1 MTERVCFIS
10 YHELGLKGKNRS
22 TFERRFQNNLD
33 EALDLYVR
41 REVPGHKRSLVVG
54 KVQRITGRF
63 TVDIYDPAHWEGIGR
78 ALAAI
83 PGTSSV
89 TLAYRGG
96 RDLEEIEALS
106 LRCYKETLPVA
117 SFRVR
122 AKRSNTDF
130 PMTSMDLARHLGD
143 ILIAAHPTPVK
154 MKNAELVIQVTIV
167 GGSSYVSARK
177 IIGIG
182 GLPTGSSGRVIS
194 LLSSGIDSPVATW
207 RVLRRGAV
215 GIGLHFSGRPAT
227 SDSSERLVTDIGDIL
242 ARTAGL
248 AKIEIVPFGDIQRD
262 IASKVYAPLRILC
275 YRRMMLAVACE
286 LARRE
291 EALAL
296 VTGESLG
303 QVASQTLENIAVVS
317 TIADRPILRPLIG
330 NDKQEII
337 ADARRIGTYDLS
349 IQDASD
355 CCTLFL
361 PPQPETHAT
370 FEAMEEAWVLLDVE
384 SSVEAC
390 LASMTS
396 VDFPCRNYRPRSH
409 K

>member
-1 MTERVCFIS
+1 
-10 YHELGLKGKNRS
+10 
-22 TFERRFQNNLD
+22 
-33 EALDLYVR
+33 LYVPRSGGSGGRGGSGGSGADLR
-41 REVPGHKRSLVVG
+41 RGALVG
-54 KVQRITGRF
+54 RVQRITGRF
-63 TVDIYDPAHWEGIGR
+63 TVDVRDAARWEEVAR
-78 ALAAI
+78 ALAAV

-89 TLAYRGG
+89 TMAYRGG
-96 RDLEEIEALS
+96 RDLGEIEALA
-106 LRCYKETLPVA
+106 LRCFTEALPAA

-143 ILIAAHPTPVK
+143 VLIAAHPVPVA
-154 MKNAELVIQVTIV
+154 MKGAELEIQVTIV
-167 GGSSYVSARK
+167 GGASYVSARR
-177 IIGIG
+177 IPGVG
-182 GLPTGSSGRVIS
+182 GLPVGSSGRVVS

-227 SDSSERLVTDIGDIL
+227 SDASERLVAEIGEVL
-242 ARTAGL
+242 ARTGGL
-248 AKIEIVPFGDIQRD
+248 AKIMIVPFGDIQRE
-262 IASKVYAPLRILC
+262 IAARVYAPLRILS

-291 EALAL
+291 QALAL

-317 TIADRPILRPLIG
+317 TAADRPILRPLIG
-330 NDKQEII
+330 SDKQEII

-355 CCTLFL
+355 CCTLFM
-361 PPQPETHAT
+361 PPQPETHAS
-370 FEAMEEAWVLLDVE
+370 FEAMEQAWSLLDVE
-384 SSVEAC
+384 ASVAAC
-390 LASMTS
+390 LESMTAIEY
-396 VDFPCRNYRPRSH
+396 PCRNYTRCATSGKGAGRPTESQ
-409 K
+409 